1 MIRVKFVE
9 GMSPELGFCPYSRE
23 TFVRDVLGSVDGPSV
38 PPFRDPESLLFI
50 REVDHGHLVDGDWY
64 SYVSPFGRT
73 CMSSLCGG
81 TQYAL
86 TVIYNSRKGIYTA
99 FAGYGDDIWQRLQ
112 SLDMD
117 ILVGFHPAHYGH
129 GLYMMPP
136 QLRGCVVESVRV
148 DGKTYQNA
156 VFDATGRKYYT
167 DASGVFHFDGWLNDY
182 KADYEWDWTQ
192 HLDEIFTYF
201 AQEAKGE
208 TLFPPTQPTALM
220 IPSRH
225 RDFAWPRN
233 ILCCSDAFVMEG
245 YDSYPQALC
254 LYKHRDGTFTVKE
267 NGTCKRPDF
276 YIVLN
281 HVIEWWEDDCE
292 AAFYV
297 FIDRGI
303 FRNMDDF
310 EEKRLWYFEDDGKT
324 LRAYSGLRGLH
335 RLLEFADNSWK
346 DGRMTA
352 EK

>member
-1 MIRVKFVE
+1 MIRVKFME
-9 GMSPELGFCPYSRE
+9 DMTSGSGFCPYNRE
-23 TFVRDVLGSVDGPSV
+23 TFVKDVLGSFDEPRV

-50 REVDHGHLVDGDWY
+50 REIDHAHLVDGDWY

-112 SLDMD
+112 NLDMEV
-117 ILVGFHPAHYGH
+117 LVVLNPAHYGRFFFI
-129 GLYMMPP
+129 PF
-136 QLRGCVVESVRV
+136 QLKGCVVESVRV
-148 DGKTYQNA
+148 GGKIYQNA
-156 VFDATGRKYYT
+156 VYDATCREGYT
-167 DASGVFHFDGWLNDY
+167 DEAGVFHFSGLLDDY
-182 KADYEWDWTQ
+182 KDDYEWNWPQ
-192 HLDEIFTYF
+192 HLEEIFEYF
-201 AQEAKGE
+201 VQEAKIE
-208 TLFPPTQPTALM
+208 THFPPMQPTALM
-220 IPSRH
+220 IPSMH

-254 LYKHRDGTFTVKE
+254 LYKHRDGTYTVKE

-276 YIVLN
+276 YLVLH
-281 HVIEWWEDDCE
+281 HVIEWWADDCE

-303 FRNMDDF
+303 FNDMDDF
-310 EEKRLWYFEDDGKT
+310 KEKRLWYFEDDGKT
-324 LRAYSGLRGLH
+324 LRAYSGMRGLR

-346 DGRMTA
+346 DGRMRA
-352 EK
+352 EE